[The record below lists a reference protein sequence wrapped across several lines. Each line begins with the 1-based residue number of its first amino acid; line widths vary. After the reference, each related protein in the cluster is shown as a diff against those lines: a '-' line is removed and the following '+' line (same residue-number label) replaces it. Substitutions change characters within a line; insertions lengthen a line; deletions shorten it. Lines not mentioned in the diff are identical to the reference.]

1 MAAAAERRRK
11 GVAGRPFL
19 LAAGLGLFWF
29 AEARQSGL
37 PIDAPAFGLGLVLA
51 SRLLLDLVGGWVT
64 VSALRVVLALGRLGL
79 TRWHM
84 PQWHMPGAAE
94 TR

>member
-29 AEARQSGL
+29 AETRQGGL
-37 PIDAPAFGLGLVLA
+37 PIDAPAFGLVLVLA
-51 SRLLLDLVGGWVT
+51 SRLLLDFVGGWVT
-64 VSALRVVLALGRLGL
+64 VSTVRVALALGRLGL
-79 TRWHM
+79 IRWHM
-84 PQWHMPGAAE
+84 PRAAE